1 MPAVPCHRRVPQGV
15 GDFLRVDG
23 LEIFLDG
30 GFFLEIGQFVC
41 SVERSR
47 LTFPMMAQSEELSD
61 VEGRTVSDEVVG

>member
-1 MPAVPCHRRVPQGV
+1 
-15 GDFLRVDG
+15 